1 MLRQDMALGLDPAR
15 ANSATSVFAKILE
28 YIATDMAYLKYLWL
42 GEVQHYDAT
51 KLGQGDSTKNLKR
64 SKHKFRY
71 KKYDIQG
78 NSRSVG

>member
-1 MLRQDMALGLDPAR
+1 M
-15 ANSATSVFAKILE
+15 LE

-64 SKHKFRY
+64 SKQVSVQEIR
-71 KKYDIQG
+71 
-78 NSRSVG
+78 NSRQLVKRG